1 MFSEIFYIF
10 RCIHIIQ
17 PFIIQPLITQPF
29 IIQPFTI
36 QPFIIQPLIIQPLII
51 SASPQ
56 IASSSAGDCA
66 FEDDVCG
73 WTNPGRN
80 DGLDEL
86 NWERLEARGEP
97 RYPQVNLIY
106 CALG

>member
-1 MFSEIFYIF
+1 MFNENFPIF

-17 PFIIQPLITQPF
+17 PFIP
-29 IIQPFTI
+29 

>member
-1 MFSEIFYIF
+1 MSSSAVDFALEDNLRGRKFKIQSYFY
-10 RCIHIIQ
+10 
-17 PFIIQPLITQPF
+17 
-29 IIQPFTI
+29 
-36 QPFIIQPLIIQPLII
+36 I

-106 CALG
+106 